1 MNERDKKGE
10 EDREPH
16 PVAAKTSTEP
26 QERQALVL
34 ELDAVD
40 FLSNRT
46 PAFHSLLQLHSRS
59 PREDL
64 VDHTRE
70 TAKGKAPRGKRTPQ
84 KALPGEDLCII
95 FTVKCSPLLLHNRS
109 SLVEAADS
117 WDRYI

>member
-70 TAKGKAPRGKRTPQ
+70 TAKGGPQREENTPEGITWRRFVHYFHC
-84 KALPGEDLCII
+84 KMFSFA
-95 FTVKCSPLLLHNRS
+95 S
-109 SLVEAADS
+109 A
-117 WDRYI
+117 